1 MSTKTIL
8 IYYAVSYV
16 LIFTVAFLIA
26 TFNGRCATKVA
37 A

>member
-26 TFNGRCATKVA
+26 DV
-37 A
+37 